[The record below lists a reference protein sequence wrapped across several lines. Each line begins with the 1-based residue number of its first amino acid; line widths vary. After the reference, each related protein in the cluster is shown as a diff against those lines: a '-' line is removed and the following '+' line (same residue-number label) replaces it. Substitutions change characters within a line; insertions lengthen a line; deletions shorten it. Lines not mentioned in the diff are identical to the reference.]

1 MLRHDVGSV
10 PPPCLP
16 KVNFDVAVRD
26 EVMTLATVCRNYKV
40 EVICI
45 RVQTIDPSMNYDR

>member
-26 EVMTLATVCRNYKV
+26 EVMTLAMVCRNYKV